1 MPEWK
6 KEIEARLAPLRIE
19 PAREAEIV
27 EELSQHLN
35 DRYEELVA
43 RGSSEQAA
51 QRELLAELGSG
62 NLSAE
67 LARVAAPMRGDL
79 TPGVAG
85 TGGGFLRGAWR
96 DLRHGARL
104 LRLDPGF
111 SLVAILSL

>member
-43 RGSSEQAA
+43 RGSSEEAA
-51 QRELLAELGSG
+51 RRELLVRGLVSFGVLAASAFLLLTSQPRLG
-62 NLSAE
+62 L
-67 LARVAAPMRGDL
+67 D
-79 TPGVAG
+79 
-85 TGGGFLRGAWR
+85 LRGGTQIVLEIGRA
-96 DLRHGARL
+96 H
-104 LRLDPGF
+104 
-111 SLVAILSL
+111 V